1 MRRPFASIIMK
12 YTFLILADLAVL
24 TGCAKEELLH
34 IEYDN
39 SDSSEITFN
48 VAPVTKSATDAFA
61 STSVFET
68 NAYYLSSDSDWAT
81 SASDGVEYIPDNRVS
96 WEDNAW
102 RLENTYNWPEAG
114 GNLTFYSWTLNKDN
128 LDFNPQ
134 SDAAVSIDP
143 VKGVCLKNFDIS
155 LDSNLDFMVASAAV
169 NKSENTGSNL
179 KASAVTTQFEHQL
192 SCVRITAR
200 TSEDY
205 TTSKEFHITS
215 ILMKNVAV
223 EADYQQST
231 CEDGI
236 WSEIHQWTVNGTGDA
251 IYGDYSSNPLTIT
264 TETTELPAERA
275 IYIPQTFTEDSE
287 FLQVNY
293 TIKDLYSGLVEN
305 ITENIAL
312 GSITDGGCF
321 SNGKLYTIN
330 ITIGLDSVF
339 WTPALVD
346 WEDAA

>member
-1 MRRPFASIIMK
+1 MK
-12 YTFLILADLAVL
+12 YAFIILADLAVL
-24 TGCAKEELLH
+24 TGCAKEELLN

-39 SDSSEITFN
+39 SDSTEITFN
-48 VAPVTKSATDAFA
+48 VAPVTKCVTDTFA

-81 SASDGVEYIPDNRVS
+81 SASDGVEYIPDGRVS

-102 RLENTYNWPEAG
+102 RLEKAYNWPEAG
-114 GNLTFYSWTLNKDN
+114 GNLTFYSWTLNRDN

-134 SDAAVSIDP
+134 SGAAVSIDP
-143 VKGVCLKNFDIS
+143 VKGVCLKNFNIS

-169 NKSENTGSNL
+169 DKSGNGSNTNG
-179 KASAVTTQFEHQL
+179 VTTQFKHQL
-192 SCVRITAR
+192 SCVHVTAR

-205 TTSKEFHITS
+205 TASKEFHITS
-215 ILMKNVAV
+215 IVMKNVAE

-231 CEDGI
+231 CEDGV
-236 WSEIHQWTVNGTGDA
+236 WSEIHQWTVNETSDA
-251 IYGDYSSNPLTIT
+251 IYGDYSSNPVTIT
-264 TETTELPAERA
+264 AETTELPGEREM
-275 IYIPQTFTEDSE
+275 YIPQTFTEDSE
-287 FLQVNY
+287 YLQVSY

-312 GSITDGGCF
+312 DSIIDGSGF

-339 WTPALVD
+339 WTPAQAD
-346 WEDAA
+346 WKEAA